1 MNIRP
6 DKSNALIWILVAV
19 SFTGF
24 IAGKPVFRSYS
35 ENNAIA
41 PELYE
46 SGKSVVILDYTPE
59 TWDEMA
65 PVSVFVMGKLLERKN
80 DVCVLSTDLCLSF
93 WFEHTSGKFTVEDE
107 DGLAGGGIRWSGF
120 LPGIQ
125 SSAAELFRDPGVVT
139 GDSLFGHAKTKYII
153 ISSGENFHYW
163 IFFGWARHRPDAVYF
178 TSSSFY
184 PWAELYSSSGQVV
197 YAGQGISSLDKVKFL
212 KRRASVAWF
221 CMLFGSLIF
230 IKTIQVLSKSLK
242 SRILTGK

>member
-6 DKSNALIWILVAV
+6 DKSNTLAWFLVAA
-19 SFTGF
+19 SFAGF

-35 ENNAIA
+35 DNKASA

-46 SGKSVVILDYTPE
+46 RGKSVVILDYTPE
-59 TWDEMA
+59 TWDEMS
-65 PVSVFVMGKLLERKN
+65 PVSVFIIEKLIEKKN
-80 DVCVLSTDLCLSF
+80 DVCVLSTDLSLSF
-93 WFEHTSGKFTVEDE
+93 WFEHIAGEFKEEDE
-107 DGLAGGGIRWSGF
+107 DGLPGGEIKWSGF

-125 SSAAELFRDPGVVT
+125 SSAAELFRDPVVVT
-139 GDSLFGHAKTKYII
+139 GDSLFGPAKTKYII

-178 TSSSFY
+178 TSSSFF

-197 YAGQGISSLDKVKFL
+197 YLGQGISSLEKEKFL

-221 CMLFGSLIF
+221 AILFGALIF
-230 IKTIQVLSKSLK
+230 IKTIRVYSRSLK
-242 SRILTGK
+242 GYIKTGK